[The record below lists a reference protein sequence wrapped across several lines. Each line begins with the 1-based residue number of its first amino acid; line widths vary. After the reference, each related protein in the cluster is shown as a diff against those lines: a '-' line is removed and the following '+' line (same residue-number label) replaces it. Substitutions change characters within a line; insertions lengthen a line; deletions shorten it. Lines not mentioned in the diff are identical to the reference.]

1 MQIKVLEASKNKLKF
16 TIVGQRYTIPEM
28 LKKQLLTNKDVVM
41 ASGMLKH
48 PEDPDCEFVL
58 TVKPEADAKKIL
70 LEAIEELQAVVKS
83 FKIEMLKECPNSS
96 LGKKKQEKEK
106 KSKK

>member
-16 TIVGQRYTIPEM
+16 IMIGQRYTIPEM

-58 TVKPEADAKKIL
+58 TVKPEADAKNIL
-70 LEAIEELQAVVKS
+70 LKAIEELQTEVKS
-83 FKIEMLKECPNSS
+83 FKTEMLKEVPSDS
-96 LGKKKQEKEK
+96 FSAGK
-106 KSKK
+106 KSKKSKK

>member
-1 MQIKVLEASKNKLKF
+1 MQIKILEASKNKLKF
-16 TIVGQRYTIPEM
+16 TILGQRYTISEM

-70 LEAIEELQAVVKS
+70 IEAIDDLQALVKS
-83 FKIEMLKECPNSS
+83 FKTEMLKEVPSDS
-96 LGKKKQEKEK
+96 FGTGKK
-106 KSKK
+106 

>member
-1 MQIKVLEASKNKLKF
+1 MQIKILEASKNKLKF
-16 TIVGQRYTIPEM
+16 VMLGQRYAVPEI

-70 LEAIEELQAVVKS
+70 LDAIEELQTEMKS
-83 FKIEMLKECPNSS
+83 FKTEMQKELPSSS
-96 LGKKKQEKEK
+96 LGKKK
-106 KSKK
+106 SKK